1 MVLVANTA
9 KNNMKQTIKTVFIS
23 IALIA
28 AFAGASTTTSSA
40 QEKKEAALSTNA
52 VAATKAQSL
61 PFHGTVASVD
71 AIAKSVTLKGDKKQ
85 VLLITPQTKIVK
97 GGKVATFE
105 SITADLRVQGF
116 KTLNSEGKYEA
127 KTFTIVEAKAL
138 PAVIHSNAPA
148 LTQ

>member
-85 VLLITPQTKIVK
+85 VLLITPQTKISK

-127 KTFTIVEAKAL
+127 KTFTIVEAKAV
-138 PAVIHSNAPA
+138 PAVIHSNTPA